1 MFVKDGPGVGTYNLS
16 KESNIKTAFGKFD
29 KTPKD
34 IDPKVWSP
42 NRTTCLWITYSIYTY
57 YEDYFLLNFDLFI

>member
-42 NRTTCLWITYSIYTY
+42 NRTTCL
-57 YEDYFLLNFDLFI
+57 